1 MLNTAILLAISIAWA
16 SEYLFIG
23 QADTALPP
31 LTVSAATTA
40 IAAAVLIVVVR
51 GVLRRP
57 LLPFIR
63 EHRQVP
69 LIMAVTA
76 IALPKLSVV
85 VAEDR
90 ITSDLASLV
99 GTTVPILTL
108 AIGIFVTRQTRFSP
122 YHLAGTLIAL
132 SGLLVFVGLG
142 NLVSAETELVG
153 ALIMMSGG
161 VSFAINGVY
170 GGLKARTLDPYVL
183 TTWVLILGA
192 VGLSVAAF
200 LLERDRVTMPDT
212 EVLVS
217 LAGSGALSTG
227 LAYIGYYALL
237 ARSGAGFTSLYAYLV
252 PPFGVLS
259 AVVVLGHPLTAQHV
273 MGVLLTLVGLWVL
286 TGPERR
292 ARRSEPASAEAE

>member
-23 QADTALPP
+23 KADTALPP
-31 LTVSAATTA
+31 ITVSAATTA
-40 IAAAVLIVVVR
+40 IAAVVLIVVVR
-51 GVLRRP
+51 GFLGRQ

-85 VAEDR
+85 IAEDR

-108 AIGIFVTRQTRFSP
+108 AIGIFVTRQTRLSP
-122 YHLAGTLIAL
+122 YHVIGTLIAL
-132 SGLLVFVGLG
+132 SGLLVFVDIG
-142 NLVSAETELVG
+142 NLVTAETELAG
-153 ALIMMSGG
+153 ALIMMLGG

-183 TTWVLILGA
+183 TTWVLIFGA
-192 VGLSVAAF
+192 IGLSVAAF
-200 LLERDRVTMPDT
+200 LLERDQVTMPNT
-212 EVLVS
+212 EVMIS

-237 ARSGAGFTSLYAYLV
+237 ARSGAAFASLYAYLV
-252 PPFGVLS
+252 PPFGVVS
-259 AVVVLGHPLTAQHV
+259 AVLVLGHPLTAQHV
-273 MGVLLTLVGLWVL
+273 IGVLLTLVGLWAL

-292 ARRSEPASAEAE
+292 ARRTEPATSQ